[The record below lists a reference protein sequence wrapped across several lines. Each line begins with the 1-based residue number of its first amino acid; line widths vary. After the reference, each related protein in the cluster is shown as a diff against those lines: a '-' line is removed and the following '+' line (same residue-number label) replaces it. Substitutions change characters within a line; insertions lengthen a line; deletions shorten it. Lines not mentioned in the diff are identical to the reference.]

1 MVVKWPN
8 TKVVSFF
15 NDQTLITYFQ
25 PLRDQETQSPLAT
38 PLKKVKTE
46 KWVPPIHPIPSSEIV
61 LTQEEKAE
69 LEDAIIEQN
78 LESCGLSLKRGFKN
92 TIGGYCCTIL

>member
-1 MVVKWPN
+1 MDSKESEP
-8 TKVVSFF
+8 SFVLC
-15 NDQTLITYFQ
+15 TLITYFR
-25 PLRDQETQSPLAT
+25 LFRYQERTQSPLAS

-61 LTQEEKAE
+61 LTQEEKNE

-78 LESCGLSLKRGFKN
+78 LESCGLSMKRGFKN
-92 TIGGYCCTIL
+92 TVCGYCCTIL